1 MNFWILLSLT
11 NIASN
16 DKKTIIVELMEILN
30 AMGSRCILLK
40 DYVFLSYSRKTHNL
54 LIICKEILSTIE
66 IVKKIKYF
74 VLYFNQACEL
84 GYTGGK
90 C

>member
-16 DKKTIIVELMEILN
+16 DKKTIIVELMEILI

-84 GYTGGK
+84 GHTGGK

>member
-1 MNFWILLSLT
+1 MHPVKRLCVPKLF
-11 NIASN
+11 
-16 DKKTIIVELMEILN
+16 E
-30 AMGSRCILLK
+30 
-40 DYVFLSYSRKTHNL
+40 KTHNL